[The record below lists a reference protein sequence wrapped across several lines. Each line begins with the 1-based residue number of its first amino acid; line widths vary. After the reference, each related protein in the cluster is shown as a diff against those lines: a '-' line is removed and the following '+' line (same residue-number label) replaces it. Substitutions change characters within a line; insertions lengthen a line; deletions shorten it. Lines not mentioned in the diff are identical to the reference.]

1 MKKFKIKY
9 ISYALL
15 ITLVAA
21 IPILFFKTT
30 KNNKDS
36 CQILIPSSLEK
47 LSPSTTQLL
56 VVKSLAGFKVEIT
69 ACRLQG
75 KVWQQAVTSDP
86 FVGVIG
92 KNGIAYAG
100 EKKEGDLKTPAGL
113 FPLGEAF
120 GSQPLALKMDYRYIT
135 PDDKFIDDVT
145 STRYNT
151 WVNGKTDAKSY
162 ESMLIPQ
169 YKMGVVINYNMNPTI
184 VGSGSAIFMHLWRSP
199 VSPTAGCVAMDERH
213 LLSVMHWLDKSQHP
227 FIYIS

>member
-1 MKKFKIKY
+1 MSDNQIKITKEMEENTKEKNINENKRNKKHQF
-9 ISYALL
+9 
-15 ITLVAA
+15 
-21 IPILFFKTT
+21 
-30 KNNKDS
+30 
-36 CQILIPSSLEK
+36 
-47 LSPSTTQLL
+47 
-56 VVKSLAGFKVEIT
+56 
-69 ACRLQG
+69 
-75 KVWQQAVTSDP
+75 
-86 FVGVIG
+86 
-92 KNGIAYAG
+92 
-100 EKKEGDLKTPAGL
+100 
-113 FPLGEAF
+113 
-120 GSQPLALKMDYRYIT
+120 
-135 PDDKFIDDVT
+135 DDKFIDDVT